1 MSTKTKTPAKP
12 VEIPPEV
19 ETPPAPTTVEEVVNE
34 PKQVTAFGRKY
45 QIQRFNVGQ
54 LIRALPHIAPLSY
67 LAQSAGKIDATQ
79 MAVQVLN
86 IGGEPAL
93 GLVSVAISEPVEWIE
108 EQDDVIG
115 GFDLLVEV
123 IEKNAR
129 YFFDPANL
137 ERLKE
142 IAGRLQSITLKHG
155 GATSTP

>member
-1 MSTKTKTPAKP
+1 MSTKTKQQPTL
-12 VEIPPEV
+12 VEQEA
-19 ETPPAPTTVEEVVNE
+19 PPAPTTVEEVVNE
-34 PKQVTAFGRKY
+34 PKTCKAFGRTY

-67 LAQSAGKIDATQ
+67 LAQTAGKIDATQ

-93 GLVSVAISEPVEWIE
+93 GLVSVAISEPIEWIE
-108 EQDDVIG
+108 EQNDVIG

-129 YFFDPANL
+129 YFFDPTNL

-155 GATSTP
+155 GGTSTG

>member
-1 MSTKTKTPAKP
+1 MATSTKQKAQPKL
-12 VEIPPEV
+12 V
-19 ETPPAPTTVEEVVNE
+19 ETEVLEAPTTVEEVVNE
-34 PKQVTAFGRKY
+34 PKQVQAFGRKY
-45 QIQRFNVGQ
+45 EIARFNVGQ

-129 YFFDPANL
+129 YFFDPTNL
-137 ERLKE
+137 DRLKA
-142 IAGRLQSITLKHG
+142 IATRLQSITLKHG
-155 GATSTP
+155 GATSIT

>member
-1 MSTKTKTPAKP
+1 MSTKTKKP
-12 VEIPPEV
+12 VDPAEV
-19 ETPPAPTTVEEVVNE
+19 EAPATPTTVEEVVNE
-34 PKQVTAFGRKY
+34 PKLVKAFGRSY

-67 LAQSAGKIDATQ
+67 LAQSAGKLDAAQ
-79 MAVQVLN
+79 MAAQVLH
-86 IGGEPAL
+86 IGGEPAM
-93 GLVSVAISEPVEWIE
+93 GLVSVAINEPVEWIE

-115 GFDLLVEV
+115 GFDLLVGV

-137 ERLKE
+137 DRLKQ

-155 GATSTP
+155 GGTSIP